1 MKATTLTKIT
11 LISICIAIGLVQVPM
26 AQAQSSSQTSKTDPD
41 FSNDRPSQTSQTSQ
55 GSFGSSSSSG
65 SSGSSSSS
73 SSSGSYGSYG
83 SSGSSSFSSDDFN
96 NSPTSS
102 NFKFSLDMSSVINGI
117 LSPSHRKDEITA
129 NASVEMEKLRQNAII
144 EKAKIT
150 AEAGK
155 TVDRVAPIL
164 TQWGVNRANCAPGVV
179 FINGLSTGTVCI
191 NPTASIPAGYY
202 NYSPDRQQLVRIE
215 TNNTQTVAN
224 VGTNIAP
231 TPIPAPTV
239 VKNANGATTAR
250 DRGF

>member
-11 LISICIAIGLVQVPM
+11 LICVAIGLAQVPM
-26 AQAQSSSQTSKTDPD
+26 AQAQSSSQTSQADPD
-41 FSNDRPSQTSQTSQ
+41 FYNDRPSKTSQTSQ
-55 GSFGSSSSSG
+55 GSSG
-65 SSGSSSSS
+65 SSGSA
-73 SSSGSYGSYG
+73 GSYGSYG
-83 SSGSSSFSSDDFN
+83 SAGSSSFSSYDGN

-117 LSPSHRKDEITA
+117 LSPPHRKDEITA
-129 NASVEMEKLRQNAII
+129 NANVEMEKLRQNAII

-164 TQWGVNRANCAPGVV
+164 TQWGVNRVNCAPGVV
-179 FINGLSTGTVCI
+179 FINGLSTGTVCL

-202 NYSPDRQQLVRIE
+202 NYSSDRQQLVRIE

-239 VKNANGATTAR
+239 VKNANGANTAR

>member
-11 LISICIAIGLVQVPM
+11 LISICAAIGLVQVPM
-26 AQAQSSSQTSKTDPD
+26 AQAQFSSQTSQPDRD

-55 GSFGSSSSSG
+55 GS
-65 SSGSSSSS
+65 S
-73 SSSGSYGSYG
+73 SSSGSYGSA
-83 SSGSSSFSSDDFN
+83 GSSSYDDN

-102 NFKFSLDMSSVINGI
+102 NFKFSLDMSNVINGI
-117 LSPSHRKDEITA
+117 LSPPHRQAEITA
-129 NASVEMEKLRQNAII
+129 NANIEMEKLRQNARI

-164 TQWGVNRANCAPGVV
+164 TQWGVNRANCVPGVA
-179 FINGLSTGTVCI
+179 FINGLSTGTVCL

-202 NYSPDRQQLVRIE
+202 SYSPDRQQLVRIE
-215 TNNTQTVAN
+215 TNNAPTVAK

-239 VKNANGATTAR
+239 VKNANGANTAR

>member
-11 LISICIAIGLVQVPM
+11 LISICVAIGLIQVPM
-26 AQAQSSSQTSKTDPD
+26 AQAQ
-41 FSNDRPSQTSQTSQ
+41 FSPTPTSQTSQTFPSQ
-55 GSFGSSSSSG
+55 TSDVPPSYPGSGI
-65 SSGSSSSS
+65 
-73 SSSGSYGSYG
+73 
-83 SSGSSSFSSDDFN
+83 
-96 NSPTSS
+96 
-102 NFKFSLDMSSVINGI
+102 SLDVSSVINGF
-117 LSPSHRKDEITA
+117 LSPPHRQAEITA
-129 NASVEMEKLRQNAII
+129 NANIEMEKLRQNARI

-155 TVDRVAPIL
+155 TVDLVAPIL
-164 TQWGVNRANCAPGVV
+164 TQWGVNRVNCAPGVA
-179 FINGLSTGTVCI
+179 FINGLSTGTVCL

-202 NYSPDRQQLVRIE
+202 NYSSDRQQLVRIE

-239 VKNANGATTAR
+239 VKNANGANTAR

>member
-11 LISICIAIGLVQVPM
+11 LISICVAIGLIQVPM
-26 AQAQSSSQTSKTDPD
+26 AQAQ
-41 FSNDRPSQTSQTSQ
+41 FSPTPTSQTSQTSQ
-55 GSFGSSSSSG
+55 TFPSQTSDVPPSYPSYPGSGI
-65 SSGSSSSS
+65 
-73 SSSGSYGSYG
+73 
-83 SSGSSSFSSDDFN
+83 
-96 NSPTSS
+96 
-102 NFKFSLDMSSVINGI
+102 SLDVSSVINGF
-117 LSPSHRKDEITA
+117 LSPPHRQAEIAA
-129 NASVEMEKLRQNAII
+129 NANVEMEKLRQNARI

-202 NYSPDRQQLVRIE
+202 NYSSDRQQLVRIE

-239 VKNANGATTAR
+239 VKNANGANTAR

>member
-11 LISICIAIGLVQVPM
+11 LISICVAIGLIQVPM
-26 AQAQSSSQTSKTDPD
+26 AQAQ
-41 FSNDRPSQTSQTSQ
+41 FSPTPTSQTSQTFPSQ
-55 GSFGSSSSSG
+55 TSDLPPSYPSYPSYPGSGI
-65 SSGSSSSS
+65 
-73 SSSGSYGSYG
+73 
-83 SSGSSSFSSDDFN
+83 
-96 NSPTSS
+96 
-102 NFKFSLDMSSVINGI
+102 SLDVSSVINGI
-117 LSPSHRKDEITA
+117 LSPPHRQAEIAA
-129 NASVEMEKLRQNAII
+129 NANVEMEKLRQNARI

-179 FINGLSTGTVCI
+179 FINGLSTGTVCL

-202 NYSPDRQQLVRIE
+202 NYSSDRQQLVRIE

-239 VKNANGATTAR
+239 VKNANGANTAR